1 MTYLN
6 SNQLKQ
12 YEDEGFVS
20 PINIFSKEKAK
31 EIRNEIE
38 LIEKIMPEE
47 LEKSGRYN
55 AHLISPLLDEVT
67 HNSKILDAVESL
79 IGKNILVCGTT
90 LFIKNPYEKGF
101 VSYHQDAKY
110 IGLEPHNWVTA
121 WVAITDSNEKNGC
134 MRMWSGSHKDDLK
147 DHNQMFNEGNLLTR
161 GQTVNNVPKEIP
173 TMMQYNTHIN
183 KESMFNTPPVMSIYA
198 VNRSLNWLDSI
209 GGVPEMEIK
218 NRAKAKK
225 LYEEIERNSLFRCPV
240 NQDDRSMM
248 NIPFVFN
255 DNLDELHFLEFC
267 KDRGLFTLKGHRSVG
282 GFRASIYNAMPE
294 AGVDALVQAMKDYES
309 K

>member
-1 MTYLN
+1 MTYLT

-38 LIEKIMPEE
+38 FIEKIMPEE

-161 GQTVNNVPKEIP
+161 GQTVNNVPKEKVKPLILKAGQMSLHHP
-173 TMMQYNTHIN
+173 KVVHGSEQNKSNDRRIGFVIQSYIGTNVKQVLGIN
-183 KESMFNTPPVMSIYA
+183 NVQLARGLDEFNYHKKIGRP
-198 VNRSLNWLDSI
+198 NSLMD
-209 GGVPEMEIK
+209 K
-218 NRAKAKK
+218 NDLKIKK
-225 LYEEIERNSLFRCPV
+225 LENNNLQEIFY
-240 NQDDRSMM
+240 
-248 NIPFVFN
+248 
-255 DNLDELHFLEFC
+255 
-267 KDRGLFTLKGHRSVG
+267 KGSTKKG
-282 GFRASIYNAMPE
+282 AY
-294 AGVDALVQAMKDYES
+294 
-309 K
+309 